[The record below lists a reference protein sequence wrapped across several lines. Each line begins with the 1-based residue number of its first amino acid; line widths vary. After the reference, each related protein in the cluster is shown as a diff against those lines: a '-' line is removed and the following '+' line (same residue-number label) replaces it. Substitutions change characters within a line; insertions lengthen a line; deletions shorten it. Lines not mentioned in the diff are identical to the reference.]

1 MNKRVYFI
9 IAIVCF
15 VVLMVWLVPSQKSIQ
30 AKVENNFIK
39 NEVKKSGSLPQDA
52 PLKFTES
59 EIQKRIQ
66 ESLIRRKLITL
77 DENKLRKGIL
87 EKQMFHSSDADI
99 VAKYNPISLSSE
111 QKNDGRI
118 FLSNDIYMLEGK
130 NIGDTVK
137 FNVPKYGLNREAT
150 ITEIVVD
157 PNDDIVSWSGY
168 LEGGDTNSE
177 VFHITQTVK
186 DNFTIGTINS
196 DGKTYA
202 LQIKNG
208 YGWIN
213 NVENESA
220 TILASEHS
228 VSEH

>member
-15 VVLMVWLVPSQKSIQ
+15 VALLVWLMPSQKGIQ
-30 AKVENNFIK
+30 AKVENNLIK
-39 NEVKKSGSLPQDA
+39 NEVKKSDSLPPTA
-52 PLKFTES
+52 SLKLTES
-59 EIQKRIQ
+59 EIQERIQ
-66 ESLIRRKLITL
+66 ASLIRRKLVTL

-87 EKQMFHSSDADI
+87 EKQIFSLSDADT
-99 VAKYNPISLSSE
+99 VSQNNPISLTTE
-111 QKNDGRI
+111 EKNDGRI
-118 FLSNDIYMLEGK
+118 FLSNDIYTLEGK

-137 FNVPKYGLNREAT
+137 FNVPEYGLNREAT
-150 ITEIVVD
+150 ITGIDVD

-168 LEGGDTNSE
+168 LAGGDTNSE
-177 VFHITQTVK
+177 VFHITQTIK

-196 DGKTYA
+196 DGKTYT

-213 NVENESA
+213 TTENESA
-220 TILASEHS
+220 AIIAAEHSHSEH
-228 VSEH
+228 